1 MHSIIITIIPMM
13 LYDHTPQDDHASK
26 MRKLVESHTSEI
38 AALREEFR
46 KEMERKLV
54 EEKKDMKVNNS
65 ITTLHTC
72 EF

>member
-1 MHSIIITIIPMM
+1 M

-26 MRKLVESHTSEI
+26 MKKLVESHASET
-38 AALREEFR
+38 AALREEFKR
-46 KEMERKLV
+46 EMERKLV
-54 EEKKDMKVNNS
+54 EQKKDKVNNS